1 MTASMTAFARVES
14 NQDWGTLVWEI
25 RTVNH
30 RYLEP
35 HFRLPETMREI
46 EPRLREQLRKSLN
59 RGKVEC
65 SLKVMLAE
73 GSEQISLN
81 HALVQQLDQAIN
93 SICDVVDKAKKTDP
107 LDILRWPGVMEQSEA
122 DINQI
127 QKHALKGFTEALE
140 KVREARDREGTEL
153 KQFIL
158 QRLEGINQETVVVRK
173 FMPEL
178 IQAQRDKITQRL
190 ADAAVEVDQNRL
202 EQELVFLV
210 QKADVEEELDRLE
223 THVNEVTRILNGKGT
238 IGRRLDFLMQELNRE
253 ANTLGSKAVGVEVTQ
268 SAVNLKVLI
277 EQMREQVQNI
287 E

>member
-1 MTASMTAFARVES
+1 MTSFARVES
-14 NQDWGTLVWEI
+14 SFEWGSLVWEI

-35 HFRLPETMREI
+35 HLRLPDSMREI
-46 EPRLREQLRKSLN
+46 EPRLRDLLRKNLS

-65 SLKVMLAE
+65 NLKIMRSE
-73 GSEQISLN
+73 GSDQLCLN
-81 HALVQQLDQAIN
+81 QNLLQELHGALEAVCETVT
-93 SICDVVDKAKKTDP
+93 SAKKADP
-107 LDILRWPGVMEQSEA
+107 LDILRWPGVLEQTEA
-122 DINQI
+122 DINLIQNDAVDAFSEALKQI
-127 QKHALKGFTEALE
+127 Q
-140 KVREARDREGTEL
+140 EAREREGADL
-153 KQFIL
+153 KQFII
-158 QRLEGINQETVVVRK
+158 QRLEGIGKETVVVRK
-173 FMPEL
+173 HMPEL
-178 IQAQRDKITQRL
+178 LQAQRDKITQRL
-190 ADAAVEVDQNRL
+190 TDAQVEVDQNRL
-202 EQELVFLV
+202 EQELVFLA

-223 THVNEVTRILNGKGT
+223 THVNEVTRILNSKGA